1 MGTAGRTFGLLAP
14 SDGETMS
21 SLSVSSLSKSFGASR
36 VLNDLSL
43 EIASGE
49 FFFLLGPSG
58 CGKSTLLRIIAGLES
73 ADNGT
78 IAINET
84 AVDSVPPQR
93 RGIGMVFQQ
102 YALWPHMTISQNIR
116 YGVENLPLTNQE
128 RDSRVRKALSLVRME
143 LLADR
148 FPHQISGG
156 QQQRVALA
164 RALAI
169 EPSIIL
175 LDEPLSNLDA
185 GLRQEIREE
194 LADLHQ
200 RLETTMIY
208 VTHDQ
213 DDALSLGSRIAV
225 LNNGSIEQV
234 GAPVEL
240 YMKPSSLFCARFLGE
255 ANIIPCTISSGSA
268 SQGILC
274 GDQELSVTLSSD
286 TSATARTAGHLCVRP
301 ERVYFGESSH
311 SSSST
316 SVPATVVRRSFRGAR
331 YDVTLRIGQD
341 CYIRAFESAVTPGAL
356 MPLGAKVR
364 ASWEPDSSIFLER

>member
-1 MGTAGRTFGLLAP
+1 
-14 SDGETMS
+14 MS
-21 SLSVSSLSKSFGASR
+21 SLSISSLSKSFGAGH
-36 VLNDLSL
+36 VLNALSL

-78 IAINET
+78 ISIDGVV
-84 AVDSVPPQR
+84 VDGVPPQR

-102 YALWPHMTISQNIR
+102 YALWPHMTITQNIR
-116 YGVENLPLTNQE
+116 YGLENLPLTNRE
-128 RDSRVRKALSLVRME
+128 RDSRVKEALSLVRME
-143 LLADR
+143 VFADR
-148 FPHQISGG
+148 YPHQISGG
-156 QQQRVALA
+156 QQQRIALA

-194 LADLHQ
+194 LADLHR
-200 RLETTMIY
+200 RLGTTMIY

-234 GAPVEL
+234 GSPVEL
-240 YMKPSSLFCARFLGE
+240 YSKPTSLFCARFLGE
-255 ANIIPCTISSGSA
+255 ANIIPCSISREGATHASLLGDEKLRIALSPDTTAEANTSGY
-268 SQGILC
+268 LC
-274 GDQELSVTLSSD
+274 L
-286 TSATARTAGHLCVRP
+286 RP
-301 ERVYFGESSH
+301 ERISIGRPPRQVDVA
-311 SSSST
+311 
-316 SVPATVVRRSFRGAR
+316 SVPAQIVRRSFRGAR
-331 YDVTLRIGQD
+331 YDVTLRVGSD
-341 CYIRAFESAVTPGAL
+341 CHIRAFESAASPQELQPIGAEIQ
-356 MPLGAKVR
+356 AF
-364 ASWEPDSSIFLER
+364 WEPSSAMFLER

>member
-1 MGTAGRTFGLLAP
+1 MDRLPHITY
-14 SDGETMS
+14 DETMS

-36 VLNDLSL
+36 VLKDLSL
-43 EIASGE
+43 DIALGE

-73 ADNGT
+73 ADSG
-78 IAINET
+78 IVAINGAT
-84 AVDSVPPQR
+84 VNRIPPQR

-102 YALWPHMTISQNIR
+102 YALWPHMTIARNIR
-116 YGVENLPLTNQE
+116 YGLENLPLTNHE
-128 RDSRVRKALSLVRME
+128 RDSRVKKALSLVRME
-143 LLADR
+143 SLADR

-200 RLETTMIY
+200 RLGTTMVY

-225 LNNGSIEQV
+225 LNNGAVEQV
-234 GAPVEL
+234 GSPREL
-240 YMKPSSLFCARFLGE
+240 YTKPVSVFCARFLGE
-255 ANIIPCTISSGSA
+255 ANIIPCAISARASNMGS
-268 SQGILC
+268 LC
-274 GDQELSVTLSSD
+274 GDEKFSVSLPPD
-286 TSATARTAGHLCVRP
+286 TTFKAGVTGHLCVRP
-301 ERVYFGESSH
+301 ERVSLGRSNAAVSSA
-311 SSSST
+311 
-316 SVPATVVRRSFRGAR
+316 SVSATIVRRSFRGSR
-331 YDVTLRIGQD
+331 YDVTLRLGED
-341 CYIRAFESAVTPGAL
+341 CYIRAFEPAL
-356 MPLGAKVR
+356 APDELIPVGSQTT

>member
-1 MGTAGRTFGLLAP
+1 
-14 SDGETMS
+14 MS
-21 SLSVSSLSKSFGASR
+21 SLLVSSLSKSFGAGR
-36 VLNDLSL
+36 ILNDLSL
-43 EIASGE
+43 EIESGE

-73 ADNGT
+73 ADQGT
-78 IAINET
+78 ISINGK
-84 AVDSVPPQR
+84 VVNRVPPQR

-116 YGVENLPLTNQE
+116 YGVENLPLTNRD
-128 RDSRVRKALSLVRME
+128 RDSRVKEALSLVRME
-143 LLADR
+143 PFADR

-194 LADLHQ
+194 LADLHR
-200 RLETTMIY
+200 RLGTTMVY

-234 GAPVEL
+234 GSPVEL
-240 YMKPSSLFCARFLGE
+240 YSKPTSLFCARFLGE
-255 ANIIPCTISSGSA
+255 ANIIPCTVSGIGPT
-268 SQGILC
+268 QGSLL
-274 GDQELSVTLSSD
+274 GDERMSVPLPSD
-286 TSATARTAGHLCVRP
+286 TKAQVKVSGHLCVRP
-301 ERVYFGESSH
+301 ERISIGQMSDASNAA
-311 SSSST
+311 
-316 SVPATVVRRSFRGAR
+316 SVPATIVRRSFRGAR
-331 YDVTLRIGQD
+331 YDVTLRVGSD
-341 CYIRAFESAVTPGAL
+341 CHIRAFESAVPTEHLKPV
-356 MPLGAKVR
+356 GAKVV
-364 ASWEPDSSIFLER
+364 ASWDPGGSIFLER

>member
-1 MGTAGRTFGLLAP
+1 
-14 SDGETMS
+14 MS
-21 SLSVSSLSKSFGASR
+21 SLSISSLSKSFGTGR
-36 VLNDLSL
+36 ILNDLSL
-43 EIASGE
+43 EIDSGE

-73 ADNGT
+73 ADQGT
-78 IAINET
+78 ISINT
-84 AVDSVPPQR
+84 KVVNNVPPQR

-116 YGVENLPLTNQE
+116 YGLENLPLTNRE
-128 RDSRVRKALSLVRME
+128 RDARVTEALALVRME
-143 LLADR
+143 RFADR

-194 LADLHQ
+194 LADLHR
-200 RLETTMIY
+200 RLGTTMVY

-234 GAPVEL
+234 GSPVEL
-240 YMKPSSLFCARFLGE
+240 YTKPTSLFCARFLGE
-255 ANIIPCTISSGSA
+255 ANIIPCAISARSSTQGS
-268 SQGILC
+268 LL
-274 GDQELSVTLSSD
+274 GDQRLIVPLSPD
-286 TSATARTAGHLCVRP
+286 TVAQQNTPGHLCVRP
-301 ERVYFGESSH
+301 ERISIGDSPR
-311 SSSST
+311 SSSAA
-316 SVPATVVRRSFRGAR
+316 SVAATIVRRSFRGAR
-331 YDVTLRIGQD
+331 YDVTLRVGPD
-341 CYIRAFESAVTPGAL
+341 CDIRAFESAITTEELKPIGAEVL
-356 MPLGAKVR
+356 
-364 ASWEPDSSIFLER
+364 ASWEPSSSIFLER

>member
-1 MGTAGRTFGLLAP
+1 
-14 SDGETMS
+14 MS
-21 SLSVSSLSKSFGASR
+21 SLSISSLSKSFGAGR
-36 VLNDLSL
+36 VLSDLSL

-73 ADNGT
+73 ADRGSISING
-78 IAINET
+78 T

-102 YALWPHMTISQNIR
+102 YALWPHMTIGQNIR
-116 YGVENLPLTNQE
+116 YGVENLPLTNHE
-128 RDSRVRKALSLVRME
+128 RDSRVKKALSLVRME
-143 LLADR
+143 ALADR

-200 RLETTMIY
+200 RLETTMVY

-225 LNNGSIEQV
+225 LNNGAIEQV
-234 GAPVEL
+234 GSPIEL
-240 YMKPSSLFCARFLGE
+240 YTKPASLFCARFLGE
-255 ANIIPCTISSGSA
+255 ANIIPCTISAVSTTQGS
-268 SQGILC
+268 LC
-274 GDQELSVTLSSD
+274 GDERLGVSLSSD
-286 TSATARTAGHLCVRP
+286 TTAETRTAGHLCVRP
-301 ERVYFGESSH
+301 ERVSFGTPSFAASPA
-311 SSSST
+311 
-316 SVPATVVRRSFRGAR
+316 SVPATIVRRSFRGAR

-341 CYIRAFESAVTPGAL
+341 CYIRAFESAVTAGELIPIGAE
-356 MPLGAKVR
+356 VT
-364 ASWEPDSSIFLER
+364 ASWEPCSSIFLER